1 MTRKQ
6 LEEYRSV
13 RREIAEEK
21 ARVAEIRSGKSKA
34 IAREIDRKL
43 NRLERQQAEV
53 ERFIGTIDDSLVRR
67 IAVARYIECRSW
79 EGVARKLGGGNTSD
93 GVRKIWQRWA
103 GRNLH

>member
-21 ARVAEIRSGKSKA
+21 ARVAEIRGGKSKA
-34 IAREIDRKL
+34 IEGEIDRKRD
-43 NRLERQQAEV
+43 RLERRREG
-53 ERFIGTIDDSLVRR
+53 EEGSTGGIDGWRGRR
-67 IAVARYIECRSW
+67 SAVARYIECRSW

>member
-21 ARVAEIRSGKSKA
+21 ARVAEIA

-53 ERFIGTIDDSLVRR
+53 ERFIGAIDDSLVRR

>member
-13 RREIAEEK
+13 KREIAEEK
-21 ARVAEIRSGKSKA
+21 ARVAEIRGAKSKA

-43 NRLERQQAEV
+43 IRLERQQVEV
-53 ERFIGTIDDSLVRR
+53 ERFIGAIDDSLVRR

-79 EGVARKLGGGNTSD
+79 EGVARKLCGGNTAD

-103 GRNLH
+103 GRNLR

>member
-21 ARVAEIRSGKSKA
+21 ARVAEIRGGKSKA

-43 NRLERQQAEV
+43 NRLERQQADI

-93 GVRKIWQRWA
+93 GARKIWQRWA
-103 GRNLH
+103 GRNLD